1 MKRTA
6 KAIISLMALFTLLL
20 SVLRLVH
27 LRSKNGLRLWV
38 VKLTAGAQAP
48 FMVIGG
54 LVSGLLGIWLKVPI
68 AVLAG
73 VASAALSARYV
84 QDVVTTDVDYTPLF
98 GPDWPQTVAA
108 RRTPAML
115 PKPWTWWLSAP
126 PAPRLE
132 QDLVFATVPGT
143 DRDLLCDLWQPA
155 LGVKPSGLA
164 VIYCHGSGW
173 YLSDKDMGTRPF
185 FRHLAAQ
192 GHVVMDVAY
201 RMCPETDVLG
211 MVADV
216 KAAVAWMKAHAAD
229 YGADP
234 DRVILSGGSAGAHL
248 AMLAAFA
255 PNHPALTPAHL
266 ADRDLSVRGLVSF
279 YGPPDMRAII
289 QHNGSIGLPAYRAD
303 LAEGPIRPPAR
314 PSKEWQAFQALQW
327 KRVGNL
333 PWDMFGGTQDDV
345 PEMYDLASPITHIHA
360 GCPPT
365 LLIQGG
371 QDILVPVTSVRTLRE
386 RMMAAGAPVAYLE
399 LPNTDHAFDLV
410 LPQISPPAQ
419 AAWFQVDRFLAL
431 VG

>member
-1 MKRTA
+1 MKRIA
-6 KAIISLMALFTLLL
+6 KILISLMALSTLLL

-27 LRSKNGLRLWV
+27 LRSKNGLRLWL

-48 FMVIGG
+48 FMVMGG
-54 LVSGLLGIWLKVPI
+54 LVSGLLGIWLRAPV

-73 VASAALSARYV
+73 VAGATLSARYV
-84 QDVVTTDVDYTPLF
+84 RDVMTSDVDYTPLF
-98 GPDWPQTVAA
+98 GPNWPQTVTA
-108 RRTPAML
+108 RGTPAIL
-115 PKPWTWWLSAP
+115 AKRWTWRLPAT

-132 QDLVFATVPGT
+132 QNVVFATVPGT

-155 LGVKPSGLA
+155 VGVKPSGLA
-164 VIYCHGSGW
+164 LIYCHGSGW

-185 FRHLAAQ
+185 FRHLSAQ

-216 KAAVAWMKAHAAD
+216 KEAVAWMKAHAAD

-255 PNHPALTPAHL
+255 PAHPALTPAHL
-266 ADRDLSVRGLVSF
+266 ADQDLSVRGLVSF

-314 PSKEWQAFQALQW
+314 PSKEWQTFQALQW

-333 PWDMFGGTQDDV
+333 PWDMFGGTQADV
-345 PEMYDLASPITHIHA
+345 PEMYDLASPITHVHA

-371 QDILVPVTSVRTLRE
+371 QDILVPVTSVRALHQ
-386 RMMAAGAPVAYLE
+386 RMMAVGAPVAYLE